1 MSHFTRAS
9 LQFSL
14 PAACAIRLAA
24 SGTKRAT
31 PSGVRSTLAILS
43 LALAACATPAPPEAD
58 LAAAR
63 AALLQAEPFG
73 HRYARAELA
82 LAQSKLAQAE
92 QAMARDDWREARRLA
107 EQAEVDAR
115 YAWALSENERVR
127 AEQ

>member
-1 MSHFTRAS
+1 
-9 LQFSL
+9 
-14 PAACAIRLAA
+14 
-24 SGTKRAT
+24 
-31 PSGVRSTLAILS
+31 VRSTLAILS

-63 AALLQAEPFG
+63 AALLQAEPFA

-115 YAWALSENERVR
+115 YAWALAENERVR